1 MKKPRDAEHLEK
13 RRVSRSQ
20 THICRCPAAIRAKND
35 PVLRDAPLPRSP
47 DPLCSTAPSPTCS
60 PHPLSPS
67 RQQIAPNCCHRAGE
81 GQHSEGRAVIGT
93 HPVQSCRGQPQWR
106 GSGEAPCLR
115 STVTFAHPSI
125 PSTVC
130 KQWSHSWDRYL
141 KIKSRHKLQVQT
153 QELTYGMITL

>member
-1 MKKPRDAEHLEK
+1 MLSTWKNDA
-13 RRVSRSQ
+13 S
-20 THICRCPAAIRAKND
+20 PAAKHTFAGALQ
-35 PVLRDAPLPRSP
+35 PSGLRMTLCCETRRYRVPPTH
-47 DPLCSTAPSPTCS
+47 CSTAPSPTCS

-130 KQWSHSWDRYL
+130 KQWSHSWDRSL